1 MKRFFFPLERVL
13 AFRRTELDSA
23 QRALDLTAAR
33 RAELLRELADNGRKR
48 DASYAAN
55 GSVVELRARE
65 DFDRFLA
72 KVRLR
77 LREQVTAVE
86 KELDR
91 RRTQLIEAK
100 RKCELLEKLRS
111 RRWSE
116 WTAEMER
123 ELEELAADAFR
134 ARLAAG
140 NRSQSGRR
148 MVG

>member
-13 AFRRTELDSA
+13 DFRRTELDSA
-23 QRALDLTAAR
+23 QRALDLAAAR
-33 RAELLRELADNGRKR
+33 RAELLRELADNGRQR
-48 DASYAAN
+48 DASYAQT
-55 GSVVELRARE
+55 GSVIELRARE

-77 LREQVTAVE
+77 LREQVATIE
-86 KELDR
+86 KELER
-91 RRTQLIEAK
+91 RRAQLVEAK
-100 RKCELLEKLRS
+100 RKCELLEKLRG

-134 ARLAAG
+134 ARLASES
-140 NRSQSGRR
+140 RRR